1 MNPANKTTYSAKI
14 GLMHVSDYGFSA
26 GPRAWTTMVNYSEN
40 ASKNRIH
47 MGLYEWMLIPE
58 SDVSSNS
65 FMMYQ
70 SGGVDV
76 DNTYFG
82 YGVRPVFNLISSINY
97 SGGSGTS
104 SDPITLSD

>member
-1 MNPANKTTYSAKI
+1 
-14 GLMHVSDYGFSA
+14 
-26 GPRAWTTMVNYSEN
+26 
-40 ASKNRIH
+40 
-47 MGLYEWMLIPE
+47 MGLYEWMLIQ